1 MDEEREYSEENHV
14 TVYSSA
20 LEKAISEIPD
30 DIRYMSEERLRNK
43 IQPTL
48 KLYEVKRAFWEELTE
63 AQQRGKK
70 MRMWRIHQNL
80 CNKEYFYRIIRDPN
94 KMAWII
100 SPLVHYEDKTKAAL
114 DAVSERYEE
123 LINMDITTTKR
134 IKNADG
140 QYELVTETDPKKAL
154 VLLQVIKNLE
164 DRIKGTAVQ
173 RQLSVHT
180 DRPRDAEGSGTGAL
194 DMDAVNDRLKEL
206 ESQLGGSI
214 DERREPTRLAQG
226 ASEYIEVEVSAI
238 ERKAESAI
246 DTTNDD
252 A

>member
-1 MDEEREYSEENHV
+1 MDEEREYEESNV
-14 TVYSSA
+14 TVYSTA
-20 LEKAISEIPD
+20 LEKAISNIPD
-30 DIRYMSEERLRNK
+30 EIRYMSEERLRTK

-123 LINMDITTTKR
+123 LIKMDITTTKR

-180 DRPRDAEGSGTGAL
+180 DRPRDAEGSGTGTL
-194 DMDAVNDRLKEL
+194 DMEAVNDRLKEL

-214 DERREPTRLAQG
+214 DERGETTTVAQRPT
-226 ASEYIEVEVSAI
+226 EYIEVEVSRT
-238 ERKAESAI
+238 EREDEFTI
-246 DTTNDD
+246 DEAD
-252 A
+252 ADA

>member
-1 MDEEREYSEENHV
+1 MDEREYEEEKQV

-20 LEKAISEIPD
+20 LEKAISSIPD
-30 DIRYMSEERLRNK
+30 DIRYMSEEKLRTK

-63 AQQRGKK
+63 AQERGKK

-134 IKNADG
+134 IKDENG
-140 QYELVTETDPKKAL
+140 EYQMVVETDPKKAL

-180 DRPRDAEGSGTGAL
+180 DRPRDAGGAGTGTL

-214 DERREPTRLAQG
+214 DERGESIEMARG
-226 ASEYIEVEVSAI
+226 SSEYIEVEVS
-238 ERKAESAI
+238 EPKRE
-246 DTTNDD
+246 TE
-252 A
+252 